1 MKKLGKLVF
10 HTLTNLMTGWF
21 FIIKM
26 ILFSTLIKS
35 IAMLTVSVLI
45 IMYFVKPDLLSV
57 IKYIVPMIYLIGCL
71 LSAVR
76 LAFSEERKAFY
87 SFNTSST
94 DEKKEDS
101 PATEIT
107 DTLFS
112 GMSKEAATKE
122 YKRLLKIYH
131 PDNPNTGDAAVAQM
145 IIEKYQTMFA

>member
-1 MKKLGKLVF
+1 MKKLCKLVF
-10 HTLTNLMTGWF
+10 HTLTNLMTGWIF
-21 FIIKM
+21 VVKM
-26 ILFSTLIKS
+26 ILFNTLIKS
-35 IAMLTVSVLI
+35 IAMLVGSALI
-45 IMYFVKPDLLSV
+45 IMYFVNPDLLSV

-71 LSAVR
+71 LSAVK

-87 SFNTSST
+87 SFHSTST
-94 DEKKEDS
+94 DAENADS
-101 PATEIT
+101 PATGIT

-131 PDNPNTGDAAVAQM
+131 PDNPNTGDSAVAQM